1 VLELA
6 ADDVSYG
13 AIDADTFAVKP
24 PEGTRVVEIDP
35 VTFDG
40 RGRPTRARGV
50 AAVQRRLPFDL
61 SAPGRLAGLPRTD
74 VRLLDVD
81 GSLGAVSVCG
91 GAWADRRPPVRSR
104 SAGLADR
111 GKDKVS
117 DYSHSMRQRLGIA
130 GAPHTPRL
138 VLLDEPTTGL
148 DPAGM
153 RDMRADPAACDQ
165 GIIVLLSSHLMAEV
179 EELGDRVA
187 IIGPP

>member
-61 SAPGRLAGLPRTD
+61 SAPGPA
-74 VRLLDVD
+74 
-81 GSLGAVSVCG
+81 
-91 GAWADRRPPVRSR
+91 RRPAAHGRPPSR
-104 SAGLADR
+104 R
-111 GKDKVS
+111 
-117 DYSHSMRQRLGIA
+117 
-130 GAPHTPRL
+130 
-138 VLLDEPTTGL
+138 
-148 DPAGM
+148 
-153 RDMRADPAACDQ
+153 
-165 GIIVLLSSHLMAEV
+165 
-179 EELGDRVA
+179 
-187 IIGPP
+187 